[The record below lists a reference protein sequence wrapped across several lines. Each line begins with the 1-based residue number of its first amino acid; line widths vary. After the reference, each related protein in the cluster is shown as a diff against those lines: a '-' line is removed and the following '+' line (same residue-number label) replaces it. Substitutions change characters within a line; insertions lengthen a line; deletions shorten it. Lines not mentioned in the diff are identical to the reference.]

1 MKAISTKEAPAAIGP
16 YSQAIDSGA
25 GLVFVSGQLPIDPAT
40 GAFPEGGVAEQARQS
55 LLNAQAIL
63 RAAGL
68 ELADVV
74 KTTVFLA
81 DMGDFAA
88 MNAVYA
94 TFFAE
99 PFPARSAVAV
109 KTLPKGAL
117 VEIWIGGF
125 LGWVAWGPIGALI
138 GYLLGKA
145 VDTYIDG
152 SHQLP
157 GGDGWERQQGQGTYR
172 QQTGQS
178 PYGQTQSRQN
188 RYTADEQRNSFFVS
202 LLVLSSAV
210 IKADG
215 RTHPAELRTVREFIR
230 TNFGEQAAS
239 QAEQILQRLD
249 SQQVNIYSVGGQIA
263 ANMNYSQ
270 RLQLF
275 QYLVSI
281 ATADGDFSASE
292 KSVLEAIAS
301 AIRLTS
307 SDAASIIAMYYKET
321 DSAYTV
327 LEISPSATDDEVRT
341 AYRRMAMKYH
351 PDRVAT
357 LGPDVQ
363 KAAEEKFKKIQEAY
377 AAIKK
382 QRGIQ

>member
-1 MKAISTKEAPAAIGP
+1 MGKAK
-16 YSQAIDSGA
+16 
-25 GLVFVSGQLPIDPAT
+25 
-40 GAFPEGGVAEQARQS
+40 
-55 LLNAQAIL
+55 
-63 RAAGL
+63 
-68 ELADVV
+68 
-74 KTTVFLA
+74 
-81 DMGDFAA
+81 
-88 MNAVYA
+88 
-94 TFFAE
+94 
-99 PFPARSAVAV
+99 
-109 KTLPKGAL
+109 
-117 VEIWIGGF
+117 WIGGF

-157 GGDGWERQQGQGTYR
+157 GGDGWEQRQEQGSSR
-172 QQTGQS
+172 RQTGQG
-178 PYGQTQSRQN
+178 PYNQGQSTQSRQN

-281 ATADGDFSASE
+281 ATSDGDFSASE

-307 SDAASIIAMYYKET
+307 TDAASIIAMYFKEA

-327 LEISPSATDDEVRT
+327 LEISPSATDDEVRS

-357 LGPDVQ
+357 LGPEVQ

>member
-1 MKAISTKEAPAAIGP
+1 MSKAK
-16 YSQAIDSGA
+16 
-25 GLVFVSGQLPIDPAT
+25 
-40 GAFPEGGVAEQARQS
+40 
-55 LLNAQAIL
+55 
-63 RAAGL
+63 
-68 ELADVV
+68 
-74 KTTVFLA
+74 
-81 DMGDFAA
+81 
-88 MNAVYA
+88 
-94 TFFAE
+94 
-99 PFPARSAVAV
+99 
-109 KTLPKGAL
+109 
-117 VEIWIGGF
+117 WIGGF

-145 VDTYIDG
+145 VDVDTYIDG

-157 GGDGWERQQGQGTYR
+157 GGDGWERQQEQGSYR
-172 QQTGQS
+172 RQTGQG
-178 PYGQTQSRQN
+178 PYTQDRSTQSRQG

-281 ATADGDFSASE
+281 ATSDGDFSASE

-307 SDAASIIAMYYKET
+307 TDAASIIAMYYKET

-327 LEISPSATDDEVRT
+327 LEISPSATDDEVRS

-357 LGPDVQ
+357 LGPEVQ

>member
-1 MKAISTKEAPAAIGP
+1 MG
-16 YSQAIDSGA
+16 SG
-25 GLVFVSGQLPIDPAT
+25 
-40 GAFPEGGVAEQARQS
+40 
-55 LLNAQAIL
+55 
-63 RAAGL
+63 
-68 ELADVV
+68 
-74 KTTVFLA
+74 K
-81 DMGDFAA
+81 
-88 MNAVYA
+88 
-94 TFFAE
+94 
-99 PFPARSAVAV
+99 
-109 KTLPKGAL
+109 
-117 VEIWIGGF
+117 WIGGF
-125 LGWVAWGPIGALI
+125 LGWVAGGPIGALI

-152 SHQLP
+152 SRQLP
-157 GGDGWERQQGQGTYR
+157 GGDGWERQRSGQGGYQQQQR
-172 QQTGQS
+172 QG
-178 PYGQTQSRQN
+178 

-230 TNFGEQAAS
+230 SNFGEQAAA

-249 SQQVNIYSVGGQIA
+249 REQVNIYSVGDQIA
-263 ANMNYSQ
+263 SNMNYSQ

-281 ATADGDFSASE
+281 ATADGEFSQSE

-307 SDAASIIAMYYKET
+307 TDAASIIAMYYKEA

-327 LEISPSATDDEVRT
+327 LEISPSATDDEVRS

-357 LGPDVQ
+357 LGPEVQ

-382 QRGIQ
+382 QRGMQ

>member
-1 MKAISTKEAPAAIGP
+1 MGKAK
-16 YSQAIDSGA
+16 
-25 GLVFVSGQLPIDPAT
+25 
-40 GAFPEGGVAEQARQS
+40 
-55 LLNAQAIL
+55 
-63 RAAGL
+63 
-68 ELADVV
+68 
-74 KTTVFLA
+74 
-81 DMGDFAA
+81 
-88 MNAVYA
+88 
-94 TFFAE
+94 
-99 PFPARSAVAV
+99 
-109 KTLPKGAL
+109 
-117 VEIWIGGF
+117 WIGGF

-157 GGDGWERQQGQGTYR
+157 GGDGWEQRQSGQGSYR
-172 QQTGQS
+172 QQTGQG
-178 PYGQTQSRQN
+178 PYERGSSTQSRQG

-230 TNFGEQAAS
+230 TNFGEQAAA

-249 SQQVNIYSVGGQIA
+249 REQVNIYSVGGQIA

-281 ATADGDFSASE
+281 ATSDGDFSTSE

-307 SDAASIIAMYYKET
+307 TDAASIIAMYYKEA

-327 LEISPSATDDEVRT
+327 LEISPSATDDEVRS

-357 LGPDVQ
+357 LGPEVQ

>member
-1 MKAISTKEAPAAIGP
+1 M
-16 YSQAIDSGA
+16 GA
-25 GLVFVSGQLPIDPAT
+25 G
-40 GAFPEGGVAEQARQS
+40 
-55 LLNAQAIL
+55 
-63 RAAGL
+63 
-68 ELADVV
+68 
-74 KTTVFLA
+74 K
-81 DMGDFAA
+81 
-88 MNAVYA
+88 
-94 TFFAE
+94 
-99 PFPARSAVAV
+99 
-109 KTLPKGAL
+109 
-117 VEIWIGGF
+117 WIGGF

-157 GGDGWERQQGQGTYR
+157 GGDGWEQRQSGQGSYR
-172 QQTGQS
+172 QQTGQ
-178 PYGQTQSRQN
+178 GQYDRGPSTQSRQG

-249 SQQVNIYSVGGQIA
+249 REQVNIYSVGGQIA

-281 ATADGDFSASE
+281 ATSDGDFSASE

-307 SDAASIIAMYYKET
+307 SDAASIIAMYYKEA

-327 LEISPSATDDEVRT
+327 LEISPSATDDEVRS

-357 LGPDVQ
+357 LGPEVQ

-377 AAIKK
+377 ATIKK

>member
-1 MKAISTKEAPAAIGP
+1 MGKAK
-16 YSQAIDSGA
+16 
-25 GLVFVSGQLPIDPAT
+25 
-40 GAFPEGGVAEQARQS
+40 
-55 LLNAQAIL
+55 
-63 RAAGL
+63 
-68 ELADVV
+68 
-74 KTTVFLA
+74 
-81 DMGDFAA
+81 
-88 MNAVYA
+88 
-94 TFFAE
+94 
-99 PFPARSAVAV
+99 
-109 KTLPKGAL
+109 
-117 VEIWIGGF
+117 WIGGF

-157 GGDGWERQQGQGTYR
+157 GGDGWERQQEQGSYR
-172 QQTGQS
+172 RQTGQG
-178 PYGQTQSRQN
+178 PYTQDRSTQSRQG

-281 ATADGDFSASE
+281 ATSDGDFSASE

-307 SDAASIIAMYYKET
+307 TDAASIIAMYYKET

-327 LEISPSATDDEVRT
+327 LEISPSATDDEVRS

-357 LGPDVQ
+357 LGPEVQ

>member
-1 MKAISTKEAPAAIGP
+1 MGKAK
-16 YSQAIDSGA
+16 
-25 GLVFVSGQLPIDPAT
+25 
-40 GAFPEGGVAEQARQS
+40 
-55 LLNAQAIL
+55 
-63 RAAGL
+63 
-68 ELADVV
+68 
-74 KTTVFLA
+74 
-81 DMGDFAA
+81 
-88 MNAVYA
+88 
-94 TFFAE
+94 
-99 PFPARSAVAV
+99 
-109 KTLPKGAL
+109 
-117 VEIWIGGF
+117 WIGGF

-157 GGDGWERQQGQGTYR
+157 GGDGWERQQEQGSYR
-172 QQTGQS
+172 RQTGQG
-178 PYGQTQSRQN
+178 PYTQDRSTQSRQG

-230 TNFGEQAAS
+230 TNFGEQAAA

-281 ATADGDFSASE
+281 ATSDGDFSASE

-307 SDAASIIAMYYKET
+307 TDAASIIAMYYKET

-327 LEISPSATDDEVRT
+327 LEISPSATDDEVRS

-357 LGPDVQ
+357 LGPEVQ

>member
-1 MKAISTKEAPAAIGP
+1 MGAA
-16 YSQAIDSGA
+16 
-25 GLVFVSGQLPIDPAT
+25 
-40 GAFPEGGVAEQARQS
+40 
-55 LLNAQAIL
+55 
-63 RAAGL
+63 
-68 ELADVV
+68 
-74 KTTVFLA
+74 K
-81 DMGDFAA
+81 
-88 MNAVYA
+88 
-94 TFFAE
+94 
-99 PFPARSAVAV
+99 
-109 KTLPKGAL
+109 
-117 VEIWIGGF
+117 WIGGF

-138 GYLLGKA
+138 GYWLGKA
-145 VDTYIDG
+145 VDNYIDG

-157 GGDGWERQQGQGTYR
+157 GGDGWEQQSRQGGYQRQSGQGGY
-172 QQTGQS
+172 GQS
-178 PYGQTQSRQN
+178 SRGGYSQQQSTQSRQG

-215 RTHPAELRTVREFIR
+215 KTHPAELRTVREFIR
-230 TNFGEQAAS
+230 SNFGEQAAQ
-239 QAEQILQRLD
+239 QAEQILQQLNN
-249 SQQVNIYSVGGQIA
+249 QQVNIYSVGDQIA

-281 ATADGDFSASE
+281 ATADGEFSKSE

-307 SDAASIIAMYYKET
+307 TDAASIIAMYYKEA

-327 LEISPSATDDEVRT
+327 LEISPSATDDEVRA

-351 PDRVAT
+351 PDRVST
-357 LGPDVQ
+357 LGPEVQ
-363 KAAEEKFKKIQEAY
+363 KSAEEKFKQVQEAY
-377 AAIKK
+377 ATIKK

>member
-1 MKAISTKEAPAAIGP
+1 M
-16 YSQAIDSGA
+16 GA
-25 GLVFVSGQLPIDPAT
+25 G
-40 GAFPEGGVAEQARQS
+40 
-55 LLNAQAIL
+55 
-63 RAAGL
+63 
-68 ELADVV
+68 
-74 KTTVFLA
+74 K
-81 DMGDFAA
+81 
-88 MNAVYA
+88 
-94 TFFAE
+94 
-99 PFPARSAVAV
+99 
-109 KTLPKGAL
+109 
-117 VEIWIGGF
+117 WIGGF

-157 GGDGWERQQGQGTYR
+157 GGDGWEQRQSGQGSYR
-172 QQTGQS
+172 QQTGQG
-178 PYGQTQSRQN
+178 PYDRGSSTQSRQG
-188 RYTADEQRNSFFVS
+188 RFTADEQRNSFFVS

-230 TNFGEQAAS
+230 TNFGEQAAA

-281 ATADGDFSASE
+281 ATSDGDFSASE

-307 SDAASIIAMYYKET
+307 TDTASIIAMYYKEA

-327 LEISPSATDDEVRT
+327 LEISPSATDDEVRS

-357 LGPDVQ
+357 LGPEVQ

>member
-1 MKAISTKEAPAAIGP
+1 MGKAK
-16 YSQAIDSGA
+16 
-25 GLVFVSGQLPIDPAT
+25 
-40 GAFPEGGVAEQARQS
+40 
-55 LLNAQAIL
+55 
-63 RAAGL
+63 
-68 ELADVV
+68 
-74 KTTVFLA
+74 
-81 DMGDFAA
+81 
-88 MNAVYA
+88 
-94 TFFAE
+94 
-99 PFPARSAVAV
+99 
-109 KTLPKGAL
+109 
-117 VEIWIGGF
+117 WIGGF

-157 GGDGWERQQGQGTYR
+157 GGDGWEQRQSGQGSYR
-172 QQTGQS
+172 QQTGRGPYTQGQS
-178 PYGQTQSRQN
+178 TQSRQG

-230 TNFGEQAAS
+230 TNFGEQAAA

-249 SQQVNIYSVGGQIA
+249 REQVNIYSVGSQIA

-281 ATADGDFSASE
+281 ATSDGDFSTSE

-307 SDAASIIAMYYKET
+307 TDAASIIAMYFKEA

-327 LEISPSATDDEVRT
+327 LEISPSATDDEVRS

-357 LGPDVQ
+357 LGPEVQ

-377 AAIKK
+377 ATIKK

>member
-1 MKAISTKEAPAAIGP
+1 MGKAK
-16 YSQAIDSGA
+16 
-25 GLVFVSGQLPIDPAT
+25 
-40 GAFPEGGVAEQARQS
+40 
-55 LLNAQAIL
+55 
-63 RAAGL
+63 
-68 ELADVV
+68 
-74 KTTVFLA
+74 
-81 DMGDFAA
+81 
-88 MNAVYA
+88 
-94 TFFAE
+94 
-99 PFPARSAVAV
+99 
-109 KTLPKGAL
+109 
-117 VEIWIGGF
+117 WIGGF

-157 GGDGWERQQGQGTYR
+157 GGDGWEQRQEQGSYR
-172 QQTGQS
+172 RQTGQG
-178 PYGQTQSRQN
+178 PYSQGQSTQSRQN

-215 RTHPAELRTVREFIR
+215 KTHPAELRTVREFIR
-230 TNFGEQAAS
+230 TNFGDQAAS

-281 ATADGDFSASE
+281 ATSDGDFSASE

-307 SDAASIIAMYYKET
+307 TDAASIIAMYYKEA

-327 LEISPSATDDEVRT
+327 LEISPSATDDEVRS

-357 LGPDVQ
+357 LGPEVQ

>member
-1 MKAISTKEAPAAIGP
+1 M
-16 YSQAIDSGA
+16 GA
-25 GLVFVSGQLPIDPAT
+25 G
-40 GAFPEGGVAEQARQS
+40 
-55 LLNAQAIL
+55 
-63 RAAGL
+63 
-68 ELADVV
+68 
-74 KTTVFLA
+74 K
-81 DMGDFAA
+81 
-88 MNAVYA
+88 
-94 TFFAE
+94 
-99 PFPARSAVAV
+99 
-109 KTLPKGAL
+109 
-117 VEIWIGGF
+117 WIGGF

-157 GGDGWERQQGQGTYR
+157 GGDGWEQRQSGQGSYR
-172 QQTGQS
+172 QQTGQGQ
-178 PYGQTQSRQN
+178 YGQGPSTQSRQG

-230 TNFGEQAAS
+230 TNFGEQAAA

-281 ATADGDFSASE
+281 ATADGDFSSSE

-307 SDAASIIAMYYKET
+307 TDAASIIAMYYKEA

-327 LEISPSATDDEVRT
+327 LEISPSATDDEVRS

-357 LGPDVQ
+357 LGPEVQ

>member
-1 MKAISTKEAPAAIGP
+1 MSKAK
-16 YSQAIDSGA
+16 
-25 GLVFVSGQLPIDPAT
+25 
-40 GAFPEGGVAEQARQS
+40 
-55 LLNAQAIL
+55 
-63 RAAGL
+63 
-68 ELADVV
+68 
-74 KTTVFLA
+74 
-81 DMGDFAA
+81 
-88 MNAVYA
+88 
-94 TFFAE
+94 
-99 PFPARSAVAV
+99 
-109 KTLPKGAL
+109 
-117 VEIWIGGF
+117 WIGGF

-145 VDTYIDG
+145 VD
-152 SHQLP
+152 
-157 GGDGWERQQGQGTYR
+157 GGDGWERQQEQGSYR
-172 QQTGQS
+172 RQTGQG
-178 PYGQTQSRQN
+178 PYTQDRSTQSRQG

-215 RTHPAELRTVREFIR
+215 RTHPAELRTVRE
-230 TNFGEQAAS
+230 
-239 QAEQILQRLD
+239 LQRLD

-281 ATADGDFSASE
+281 ATSDGDFSASE

-307 SDAASIIAMYYKET
+307 TDAASIIAMYYKET

-327 LEISPSATDDEVRT
+327 LEISPSATDDEVRS

-357 LGPDVQ
+357 LGPEVQ

>member
-1 MKAISTKEAPAAIGP
+1 M
-16 YSQAIDSGA
+16 GA
-25 GLVFVSGQLPIDPAT
+25 G
-40 GAFPEGGVAEQARQS
+40 
-55 LLNAQAIL
+55 
-63 RAAGL
+63 
-68 ELADVV
+68 
-74 KTTVFLA
+74 K
-81 DMGDFAA
+81 
-88 MNAVYA
+88 
-94 TFFAE
+94 
-99 PFPARSAVAV
+99 
-109 KTLPKGAL
+109 
-117 VEIWIGGF
+117 WIGGF

-157 GGDGWERQQGQGTYR
+157 GGDGWEQRQSGQGSYR
-172 QQTGQS
+172 QQTGQG
-178 PYGQTQSRQN
+178 PYDRGTSAQSRQG

-230 TNFGEQAAS
+230 TNFGEQAAT

-281 ATADGDFSASE
+281 ATSDGDFSASE

-307 SDAASIIAMYYKET
+307 TDTASIIAMYYKEA

-327 LEISPSATDDEVRT
+327 LEISPSATDDEVRS

-357 LGPDVQ
+357 LGPEVQ

>member
-1 MKAISTKEAPAAIGP
+1 MGKAK
-16 YSQAIDSGA
+16 
-25 GLVFVSGQLPIDPAT
+25 
-40 GAFPEGGVAEQARQS
+40 
-55 LLNAQAIL
+55 
-63 RAAGL
+63 
-68 ELADVV
+68 
-74 KTTVFLA
+74 
-81 DMGDFAA
+81 
-88 MNAVYA
+88 
-94 TFFAE
+94 
-99 PFPARSAVAV
+99 
-109 KTLPKGAL
+109 
-117 VEIWIGGF
+117 WIGGF

-157 GGDGWERQQGQGTYR
+157 GGDGWERQQEQGSYR
-172 QQTGQS
+172 RQTGQG
-178 PYGQTQSRQN
+178 PYTQDRSTQSRQG

-281 ATADGDFSASE
+281 ATSDGDFSASE

-307 SDAASIIAMYYKET
+307 TDAASIIAMYYKEA

-327 LEISPSATDDEVRT
+327 LEISPSATDDEVRS

-357 LGPDVQ
+357 LGPEVQ

>member
-1 MKAISTKEAPAAIGP
+1 MKAISTMEAPAAIGP

-40 GAFPEGGVAEQARQS
+40 GSFPEGGVAEQARQS

-109 KTLPKGAL
+109 KTLPKGA
-117 VEIWIGGF
+117 GGI
-125 LGWVAWGPIGALI
+125 LGWVTWGPIGALI
-138 GYLLGKA
+138 GYWLGKA

-157 GGDGWERQQGQGTYR
+157 GGDGWERQSGQGSYR
-172 QQTGQS
+172 QQTGPGS
-178 PYGQTQSRQN
+178 YGQSQSRQG

-230 TNFGEQAAS
+230 SNFGEQAAA

-249 SQQVNIYSVGGQIA
+249 REQVNIYSVGDQIA

-281 ATADGDFSASE
+281 ATADGDFSSSE

-307 SDAASIIAMYYKET
+307 TDAASIIAMYYKEA

-327 LEISPSATDDEVRT
+327 LEISPSATDDEVRS

-357 LGPDVQ
+357 LGPEVQ

-377 AAIKK
+377 ATIKK

>member
-1 MKAISTKEAPAAIGP
+1 M
-16 YSQAIDSGA
+16 GA
-25 GLVFVSGQLPIDPAT
+25 G
-40 GAFPEGGVAEQARQS
+40 
-55 LLNAQAIL
+55 
-63 RAAGL
+63 
-68 ELADVV
+68 
-74 KTTVFLA
+74 K
-81 DMGDFAA
+81 
-88 MNAVYA
+88 
-94 TFFAE
+94 
-99 PFPARSAVAV
+99 
-109 KTLPKGAL
+109 
-117 VEIWIGGF
+117 WIGGF

-157 GGDGWERQQGQGTYR
+157 GGDGWEQRQSGQGSYR
-172 QQTGQS
+172 QQTGQGQ
-178 PYGQTQSRQN
+178 YGQGPSTQSRQG

-249 SQQVNIYSVGGQIA
+249 REQVNIYSVGGQIA

-281 ATADGDFSASE
+281 ATSDGDFSTSE

-307 SDAASIIAMYYKET
+307 TDAASIIAMYYKEA

-327 LEISPSATDDEVRT
+327 LEISPSATDDEVRS

-357 LGPDVQ
+357 LGPEVQ

>member
-1 MKAISTKEAPAAIGP
+1 MSKAK
-16 YSQAIDSGA
+16 
-25 GLVFVSGQLPIDPAT
+25 
-40 GAFPEGGVAEQARQS
+40 
-55 LLNAQAIL
+55 
-63 RAAGL
+63 
-68 ELADVV
+68 
-74 KTTVFLA
+74 
-81 DMGDFAA
+81 
-88 MNAVYA
+88 
-94 TFFAE
+94 
-99 PFPARSAVAV
+99 
-109 KTLPKGAL
+109 
-117 VEIWIGGF
+117 WIGGF

-157 GGDGWERQQGQGTYR
+157 GGDGWERQSGQGSYR
-172 QQTGQS
+172 QQSGQD
-178 PYGQTQSRQN
+178 PYNQRRSTQSRQG
-188 RYTADEQRNSFFVS
+188 RYTADEQRNRFFVS

-215 RTHPAELRTVREFIR
+215 KTHPAELRTVREFIR
-230 TNFGEQAAS
+230 SNFGEQAAA

-249 SQQVNIYSVGGQIA
+249 SQQVNIYSVGDQIA

-307 SDAASIIAMYYKET
+307 TDAASIIAMYYKEA

-327 LEISPSATDDEVRT
+327 LEISPSATDDEVRS

-377 AAIKK
+377 ATIKR

>member
-1 MKAISTKEAPAAIGP
+1 MSKAK
-16 YSQAIDSGA
+16 
-25 GLVFVSGQLPIDPAT
+25 
-40 GAFPEGGVAEQARQS
+40 
-55 LLNAQAIL
+55 
-63 RAAGL
+63 
-68 ELADVV
+68 
-74 KTTVFLA
+74 
-81 DMGDFAA
+81 
-88 MNAVYA
+88 
-94 TFFAE
+94 
-99 PFPARSAVAV
+99 
-109 KTLPKGAL
+109 
-117 VEIWIGGF
+117 WIGGF

-138 GYLLGKA
+138 GYLLGKV

-157 GGDGWERQQGQGTYR
+157 GGDGWERQQEQGSYR
-172 QQTGQS
+172 RQTGQG
-178 PYGQTQSRQN
+178 PYTQDRSTQSRQG

-281 ATADGDFSASE
+281 ATSDGDFSASE

-307 SDAASIIAMYYKET
+307 TDAASIIAMYYKET

-327 LEISPSATDDEVRT
+327 LEISPSATDDEVRS

-357 LGPDVQ
+357 LGPEVQ